1 LLFGWH
7 VLLREPCRDVSRRRT
22 GETEEAM
29 KTLVGI
35 VAILLA
41 TTLPAR
47 ADQPGRDPQEL
58 ERVQQRFHEVQD
70 RLALTPE
77 QAEQVRPV
85 VTGMLEIMKAVRDD
99 YGAGD
104 HSRSSRRR
112 MARELRGIRAHAD
125 ERLKLFLSRAQMEEL
140 KAIRREWGDELGSE
154 TTLAAK

>member
-1 LLFGWH
+1 
-7 VLLREPCRDVSRRRT
+7 
-22 GETEEAM
+22 M

-41 TTLPAR
+41 TTLPAP

-58 ERVQQRFHEVQD
+58 ERVQQRFHEVKD

-112 MARELRGIRAHAD
+112 RARELRGIRAHAD
-125 ERLKLFLSRAQMEEL
+125 ERLKLFLSRAQREEL
-140 KAIRREWGDELGSE
+140 RTIRKEWGDELGSE